1 MYALTTASAYA
12 CVPVVWLL
20 TCMRGPL
27 CVQLRVG
34 GAMAGAEVTVSPGH
48 LLTVKEEEGES
59 SGNNHKAQVILH
71 LQPILHG

>member
-1 MYALTTASAYA
+1 M
-12 CVPVVWLL
+12 CVSVVWLL

-27 CVQLRVG
+27 CVQLCVG

-48 LLTVKEEEGES
+48 LLTVKEEGGES

-71 LQPILHG
+71 LQPFLHG